1 MSQSA
6 VKQSVLSRLQYSV
19 ARGTFDEMTGP
30 DGQLRSHWTEFLAAL
45 ATLPDPDGALQTRRE
60 KGLRLIRDSG
70 VTYNVYGDKAGT
82 DRPWELDPI
91 PFLISADEWRVLEEA
106 MVQRATLLNLILHDL
121 YGAQRLLKEGHLPP
135 ALVFSHPD
143 FWRPLHGASLPRETS
158 LVLYA
163 ADLARSPDGRWWVI
177 GDRTAAP
184 SGAGY
189 ALENRIITARIHPD
203 IYKHLWVERLAPFFL
218 KVHETLLRLSPRQG
232 DMPRIVLYTPG
243 PYNETYFEHAYLA
256 RYLGITLVDG
266 EDLTTRGDR
275 VYLKTLDGLRQVDVM
290 IRRTDDGYCDPLE
303 LRSDSSL
310 GIAGLVQAVHAGT
323 VSVANGLGSAVL
335 ESAAWLAFLPRLC
348 RVLLHEDL
356 KMPSLAT
363 WWCGQKRELN
373 YVMSNLD
380 KLCVR
385 QLCPSLAQPLCGCN
399 LSSAERK
406 DLITR
411 ILASPYYYVAQEKVS
426 LSTAPLWNMNRL
438 EPRPVVMRVYLAS
451 YDGSYVAMPGGLTRV
466 APADGL
472 STVSMQHGGTSK
484 DTWVLSEKPVEPI
497 TLLRPAGAPKKLV
510 RGARDLSARV
520 ADNMFWMGRH
530 LERSELTTR
539 ILRAALARQVEG
551 TGLGQEEALAVVLR
565 MMRDHSLTGDQ
576 AEDSLS
582 PCAGNG
588 EGSRGHSSPRQ
599 TQESVIRQVLRVHC
613 HPEHSFGLCHTIR
626 HFQRIATVVRD
637 RLSLDTWRAIR
648 RLAETVRCTGVVS
661 LADGD
666 LDEMLLRLNEVIQM
680 TEALSGL
687 VMENMTRD
695 LSWRFLDA
703 GRRLERAMHVL
714 DLLAVTVAAA
724 GAAEDS
730 PVLDIALGISDSMM
744 TYRARY
750 LAPPALVPLADLL
763 LCDESNPRS
772 LVFQLAALQ
781 SHMDAICA
789 DRMPGTFT
797 AEQKAIITML
807 ATVRTLDLDSSLS
820 VVSATTSI
828 HSLCQSMIL
837 QLRTLS
843 EILNRQ
849 YFTHAVETLP
859 LFTPLFTQ
867 EPRASS

>member
-1 MSQSA
+1 MTAKAMLCPSLL
-6 VKQSVLSRLQYSV
+6 QSVASRLQYPGR
-19 ARGTFDEMTGP
+19 ATFDEMIFP
-30 DGQLRSHWTEFLAAL
+30 EGQLRPHWAEFLADL
-45 ATLPDPDGALQTRRE
+45 STLPAGELKARHE
-60 KGLRLIRDSG
+60 KGWRLIRDSG

-91 PFLISADEWRVLEEA
+91 PFLLAADEWRGIEDSLI
-106 MVQRATLLNLILHDL
+106 QRATLLNLILRDL
-121 YGAQRLLKEGHLPP
+121 YGAQRLLKEGYLPP

-143 FWRPLHGASLPRETS
+143 FWRPLHGASVPCDTP

-203 IYKHLWVERLAPFFL
+203 IYKHIQVERLAPFFL
-218 KVHETLLRLSPRQG
+218 KVHETLLHLSPRQG
-232 DMPRIVLYTPG
+232 EMPRIVLYTPG

-256 RYLGITLVDG
+256 RYLGMTLVEG

-275 VYLKTLDGLRQVDVM
+275 VYLKTLNGLRQVDVI

-310 GIAGLVQAVHAGT
+310 GIAGLVQAVHAST
-323 VSVANGLGSAVL
+323 VSVANGLGASVL
-335 ESAAWLAFLPRLC
+335 ESAALLAFLPSLC
-348 RVLLHEDL
+348 RILLHEDL
-356 KMPSLAT
+356 KMPSVAT
-363 WWCGQKRELN
+363 WWCGQERELD
-373 YVMSNLD
+373 YVITNLD
-380 KLCVR
+380 RLCVR
-385 QLCPSLAQPLCGCN
+385 PLLPSLAQPWCGRE
-399 LSSAERK
+399 LSSAERA
-406 DLITR
+406 DLVAR
-411 ILASPYYYVAQEKVS
+411 LRAYPYNYVAQEIVS
-426 LSTAPLWNMNRL
+426 LSTAPVWHVDRIA
-438 EPRPVVMRVYLAS
+438 PRPVVTRVHLAF
-451 YDGSYVAMPGGLTRV
+451 YNGSYVVMPGGLTRV

-497 TLLRPAGAPKKLV
+497 TLLRPAGAPSKPV
-510 RGARDLSARV
+510 RGARDLSSRV

-539 ILRAALARQVEG
+539 ILRSAIARQVEG
-551 TGLGQEEALAVVLR
+551 AGLGQEEALAVVLSILT
-565 MMRDHSLTGDQ
+565 MRGYHPFARDQ
-576 AEDSLS
+576 AEETT
-582 PCAGNG
+582 PPG
-588 EGSRGHSSPRQ
+588 EERHRHHSSPMLLQEILVRQ
-599 TQESVIRQVLRVHC
+599 VIRVNFD
-613 HPEHSFGLCHTIR
+613 PEHPAGLCHTVS
-626 HFQRIATVVRD
+626 HLQRVATVVRD

-648 RLAETVRCTGVVS
+648 RLTETVRCAGQGVVS
-661 LADGD
+661 PAEGD
-666 LDEMLLRLNEVIQM
+666 LDEILLRLNEVIQM

-714 DLLAVTVAAA
+714 DLLAGTVEA
-724 GAAEDS
+724 GTAEDS
-730 PVLDIALGISDSMM
+730 PVLDVALGISDSMM

-772 LVFQLAALQ
+772 LVFQLTALQ
-781 SHMDAICA
+781 EHMDAIGA
-789 DRMPGTFT
+789 DRIPGTFPGTFT
-797 AEQKAIITML
+797 AEQKSIIAML
-807 ATVRTLDLDSSLS
+807 ATVRTVDLESPLVSTGTAISSLCS
-820 VVSATTSI
+820 D
-828 HSLCQSMIL
+828 LRLRL
-837 QLRTLS
+837 QTLS

-849 YFTHAVETLP
+849 YFTHAVETFPP
-859 LFTPLFTQ
+859 LLTS
-867 EPRASS
+867 A